1 MATRQITVTLP
12 EEIIEAGKAAVRNG
26 QAKSFS
32 AWLAARAAIQSD
44 DELLAMIEEETA
56 LFEATATDADRAE
69 LARFLKEADVAFEE
83 SRRRKRKRDE
93 GPA

>member
-12 EEIIEAGKAAVRNG
+12 EEIIEAGKEAVRNG

-44 DELLAMIEEETA
+44 DELLAMIEEERA
-56 LFEATATDADRAE
+56 HFEATATAEDRANLE
-69 LARFLKEADVAFEE
+69 RFQRDMDAAVAI
-83 SRRRKRKRDE
+83 SARRKRARE
-93 GPA
+93 RAE